1 MPFVPPIC
9 TMGGVIA
16 STNYMMQQAR
26 KRREA
31 EEKKRQEAEAR
42 HTCSK
47 DIPCE
52 NCVPGC
58 HLKEE

>member
-1 MPFVPPIC
+1 MPFVPPIVS
-9 TMGGVIA
+9 MGGVIA
-16 STNYMMQQAR
+16 STNHMMQQAR

-52 NCVPGC
+52 NCVPGF

>member
-1 MPFVPPIC
+1 MPVPMCGI
-9 TMGGVIA
+9 IA
-16 STNYMMQQAR
+16 ASAHAMQEAR

-31 EEKKRQEAEAR
+31 EAKKRQEAEAR
-42 HTCSK
+42 RTCTK

-52 NCVPGC
+52 NCFPGC